1 MKANHIPTTF
11 DDKLMQ
17 LDNTIAKMGGM
28 AEVQLADA
36 IDALL
41 KRDANKAAHVI
52 EAECKID
59 ILEAEID
66 ELAIQML
73 ASRQPMVEDL
83 RVIISALRTASIIE
97 RIGDYAKNIAK
108 RSITI
113 SQSTPIG
120 PTKTIG
126 RMGGQ
131 VQSMIK
137 CFRCLCHP

>member
-52 EAECKID
+52 EAESKID

-66 ELAIQML
+66 DLAIQML

-83 RVIISALRTASIIE
+83 RVII
-97 RIGDYAKNIAK
+97 
-108 RSITI
+108 
-113 SQSTPIG
+113 
-120 PTKTIG
+120 
-126 RMGGQ
+126 
-131 VQSMIK
+131 
-137 CFRCLCHP
+137 

>member
-11 DDKLMQ
+11 DDKLMK

-66 ELAIQML
+66 ESAIQML

-83 RVIISALRTASIIE
+83 RVII
-97 RIGDYAKNIAK
+97 
-108 RSITI
+108 
-113 SQSTPIG
+113 
-120 PTKTIG
+120 
-126 RMGGQ
+126 
-131 VQSMIK
+131 
-137 CFRCLCHP
+137 

>member
-52 EAECKID
+52 EAESKID

-83 RVIISALRTASIIE
+83 RVII
-97 RIGDYAKNIAK
+97 
-108 RSITI
+108 
-113 SQSTPIG
+113 
-120 PTKTIG
+120 
-126 RMGGQ
+126 
-131 VQSMIK
+131 
-137 CFRCLCHP
+137 

>member
-11 DDKLMQ
+11 DDKLMK

-52 EAECKID
+52 EAESKID

-83 RVIISALRTASIIE
+83 RVII
-97 RIGDYAKNIAK
+97 
-108 RSITI
+108 
-113 SQSTPIG
+113 
-120 PTKTIG
+120 
-126 RMGGQ
+126 
-131 VQSMIK
+131 
-137 CFRCLCHP
+137 

>member
-11 DDKLMQ
+11 DDKLMK

-52 EAECKID
+52 EAESKID
-59 ILEAEID
+59 IIEAEID

-83 RVIISALRTASIIE
+83 RVII
-97 RIGDYAKNIAK
+97 
-108 RSITI
+108 
-113 SQSTPIG
+113 
-120 PTKTIG
+120 
-126 RMGGQ
+126 
-131 VQSMIK
+131 
-137 CFRCLCHP
+137 

>member
-83 RVIISALRTASIIE
+83 RVII
-97 RIGDYAKNIAK
+97 
-108 RSITI
+108 
-113 SQSTPIG
+113 
-120 PTKTIG
+120 
-126 RMGGQ
+126 
-131 VQSMIK
+131 
-137 CFRCLCHP
+137 

>member
-41 KRDANKAAHVI
+41 KRDANKATHVI
-52 EAECKID
+52 EAESKID

-66 ELAIQML
+66 DLAIQML

-83 RVIISALRTASIIE
+83 RVII
-97 RIGDYAKNIAK
+97 
-108 RSITI
+108 
-113 SQSTPIG
+113 
-120 PTKTIG
+120 
-126 RMGGQ
+126 
-131 VQSMIK
+131 
-137 CFRCLCHP
+137 